1 MRKNVKRSKV
11 VLGAVPDL
19 FLWSKVAGA
28 ATRLGIEARQAAS
41 ADALRA
47 GLEAGADLVLVD
59 LDAQGLDAMAAV
71 RQTLAGASRGRPR
84 LVAFASHVHGPLLQ
98 QAKAAGCDSVL
109 TRGAMVSSLSRLLAS
124 A

>member
-1 MRKNVKRSKV
+1 MRKNAKQSKV

-28 ATRLGIEARQAAS
+28 ATRLGMEARQAAS

-47 GLEAGADLVLVD
+47 GLEEGPDLVLVD
-59 LDAQGLDAMAAV
+59 LDARGLDAMAAV
-71 RQTLAGASRGRPR
+71 RQTLDASSPKRPR

-98 QAKAAGCDSVL
+98 RAREAGCDYVL